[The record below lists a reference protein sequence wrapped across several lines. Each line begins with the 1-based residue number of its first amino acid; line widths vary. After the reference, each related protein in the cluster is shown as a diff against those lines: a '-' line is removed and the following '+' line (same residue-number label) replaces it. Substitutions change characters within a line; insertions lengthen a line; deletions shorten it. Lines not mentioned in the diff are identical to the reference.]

1 MPCEIKKKGL
11 YCSECDSC
19 SSCCWRPEAALCF
32 PSGEQGIECCVK
44 RQEGRISLVP
54 DAQAGQELQQAD
66 PCDATCRCTSD
77 SVQRCIQRSLRCLC
91 IQALLNAIIAYRG
104 GLGVEVITDQVK
116 CLFGRW
122 NAGLQMRISSV
133 GFTADMM
140 RTTARFF
147 FYFPFGNSSF
157 CFFLK
162 HTLRGNRKGKGLSI

>member
-1 MPCEIKKKGL
+1 MSVILAAVAAGGL
-11 YCSECDSC
+11 KLHCVF
-19 SSCCWRPEAALCF
+19 L
-32 PSGEQGIECCVK
+32 SGEQGTECCVRRQK
-44 RQEGRISLVP
+44 RGYHWIP
-54 DAQAGQELQQAD
+54 DDQAGQELQQAD
-66 PCDATCRCTSD
+66 ATCRCTSAMHPKEF
-77 SVQRCIQRSLRCLC
+77 VRCLC

-147 FYFPFGNSSF
+147 FTSRLETLLFV
-157 CFFLK
+157 FF
-162 HTLRGNRKGKGLSI
+162 

>member
-1 MPCEIKKKGL
+1 MLCEKT
-11 YCSECDSC
+11 E
-19 SSCCWRPEAALCF
+19 
-32 PSGEQGIECCVK
+32 
-44 RQEGRISLVP
+44 EGRISLVP

-147 FYFPFGNSSF
+147 FFTSRLETLLFV
-157 CFFLK
+157 FLK